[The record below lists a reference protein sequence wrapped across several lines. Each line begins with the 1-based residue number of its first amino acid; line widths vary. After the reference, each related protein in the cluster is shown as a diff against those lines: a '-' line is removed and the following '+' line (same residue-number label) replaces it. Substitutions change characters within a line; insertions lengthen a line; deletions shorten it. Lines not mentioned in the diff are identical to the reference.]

1 MGAHPLGSSKK
12 VSVWRFT
19 VLDWVCLFE
28 CCQRLCL
35 NQIHPFPLV
44 SSRVEMAWQP
54 YLESALATGHVEQM
68 CILDAAGKVQ
78 AEGGLNGAQ
87 FHVRVF
93 AQLNLLSLRTYQ
105 T

>member
-1 MGAHPLGSSKK
+1 MALY
-12 VSVWRFT
+12 SVFS
-19 VLDWVCLFE
+19 VCLFE

-35 NQIHPFPLV
+35 NQMHPFPLV

-78 AEGGLNGAQ
+78 AEDGLNGAQ

-93 AQLNLLSLRTYQ
+93 TQLNLLSLRTHQ